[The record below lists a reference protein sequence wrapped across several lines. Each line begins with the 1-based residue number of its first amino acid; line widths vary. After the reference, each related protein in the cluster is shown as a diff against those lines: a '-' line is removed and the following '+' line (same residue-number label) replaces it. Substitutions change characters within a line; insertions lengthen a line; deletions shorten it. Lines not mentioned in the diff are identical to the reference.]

1 MGELLGGDKSLIKTK
16 YLLTCAYKGQ
26 ELERAHASLH
36 AILGD
41 APEQTKEIQYHN
53 TTIHKCLSLGLPIKT
68 DRKSFYALMACH
80 IEKYFSFLLACH

>member
-41 APEQTKEIQYHN
+41 PPDNGKKSS
-53 TTIHKCLSLGLPIKT
+53 TITQPYISVCLKAFLSKQIK
-68 DRKSFYALMACH
+68 RPFML
-80 IEKYFSFLLACH
+80 